1 MHVLVDQSTSTIHL
15 FLSNKHLQLA
25 SENKEEEKKTKNCY
39 KRLVIMKEKAC
50 IGAWGEHM

>member
-25 SENKEEEKKTKNCY
+25 SENKEEKKRQKT
-39 KRLVIMKEKAC
+39 VIK
-50 IGAWGEHM
+50 GWL